1 MQQLVKEIFKD
12 YKEENSITESE
23 IVSINLYKKT
33 NKLELKIK
41 SKEKVLIEDL
51 EKFESYLK
59 QRFNIEYTVIK
70 IEYEQA
76 IDFSIKDEWIGI
88 VNYMAKTYP
97 ISKAF
102 LSNSKLEE
110 DEKNIHVY
118 LAVKGADIL
127 KARNLDKILVNL
139 LFNVY
144 SQKKQIVF
152 YDKVLEES
160 RKEYEDVMKNAEI
173 EAIKNAKADA
183 RKRAKEIQI
192 QKKEEAKLKAEK
204 KAKEEQSNNAV
215 SQDTISQNLEVE
227 EETPLIYGRNI
238 NIKEELVKV
247 ADISVDTDKLC
258 LDGEVISSD
267 SREIKNGKV
276 IVMFDLY
283 DGTSTI
289 TCKAFVEGD
298 KAKNVLSRIQ
308 GAKGIRI
315 GGVAKYDQFAKE
327 ITVMA
332 NTIVETQG
340 RKKVKRMD
348 DLGEKR
354 VELHM
359 HTQMSQMDGLT
370 SVTDLLKRAVSWGWK
385 SIAITDHGVVQ
396 AFPEAH
402 KFLGKTGADLKV
414 IYGVEAYL
422 APDKNPCVFNDRGQE
437 LDIEYAVLD
446 IETTGLSF
454 RTEKITEI
462 GIIKIKNGK
471 EISRFECFVNPEKPI
486 PEEVV
491 NITHITDD
499 MVKDAETIDKVMPKM
514 LDFLGDSVIVAH
526 NAGFDVGFL
535 KYNAELLG
543 YKLDNTYIDTLKL
556 ARDLFPDFK
565 KYKLGLI
572 AEKLGIKV
580 EVAHRATDDVIT
592 LIKVFNVMMEML
604 KEKNVERLRDID
616 PAVAGEINVKNL
628 ETYHA
633 IILAKDYVGLK
644 NLYKLISYSHLN
656 YFYKKPKIPKS
667 VYMKYSEGL
676 IIGSA
681 CEAGELYRAIVA
693 RKIR

>member
-183 RKRAKEIQI
+183 QKRAKEIQI

>member
-12 YKEENSITESE
+12 YNEENSITESE
-23 IVSINLYKKT
+23 ILSIDLYKKT
-33 NKLELKIK
+33 NKLELKLK
-41 SKEKVLIEDL
+41 AKKEFSLEEL
-51 EKFESYLK
+51 EKFENYLK
-59 QRFNIEYTVIK
+59 QRFNIEHTTINA
-70 IEYEQA
+70 EYEKATELA
-76 IDFSIKDEWIGI
+76 ITEKWGNI
-88 VNYMAKTYP
+88 VNYMAKSYP

-102 LSNSKLEE
+102 LAGSSLKENG
-110 DEKNIHVY
+110 NIIEVN
-118 LAVKGADIL
+118 LRVKGTDIL
-127 KARNLDKILVNL
+127 IARGLDKVLGNL
-139 LFNVY
+139 LLNIY
-144 SQKKQIVF
+144 GQNRQIVF
-152 YDKVLEES
+152 FDKVPEES
-160 RKEYEDVMKNAEI
+160 KKEHEETIKNAEL
-173 EAIKNAKADA
+173 EAIKNAKIEAE
-183 RKRAKEIQI
+183 KRAKEIQL
-192 QKKEEAKLKAEK
+192 QKKEEAREKAEK
-204 KAKEEQSNNAV
+204 KAKEEQATNASQGISNNLP
-215 SQDTISQNLEVE
+215 LEEPE

-247 ADISVDTDKLC
+247 ADISVDTDKVC
-258 LDGEVISSD
+258 LDGEVISTD

-298 KAKNVLSRIQ
+298 KAKKVLSRIQ
-308 GAKGIRI
+308 SSKGIRI

-332 NTIVETQG
+332 NTIVETLG

-348 DLGEKR
+348 DSEEKR

-370 SVTDLLKRAVSWGWK
+370 SATDLLKRAVSWGWK

-422 APDKNPCVFNDRGQE
+422 APDKNPCVFNDRGQKI
-437 LDIEYAVLD
+437 DIEYAVLD

-471 EISRFECFVNPEKPI
+471 EVSRFECFVNPEKPI
-486 PEEVV
+486 PEEIV

-535 KYNAELLG
+535 KYNAEALG
-543 YKLDNTYIDTLKL
+543 YKLDNTYIDTLRL
-556 ARDLFPDFK
+556 ARDLFPDYK

-592 LIKVFNVMMEML
+592 LIKVFNVMLEML
-604 KEKNVERLRDID
+604 KEKSVERLRDID

-676 IIGSA
+676 MIGSA

-693 RKIR
+693 RKI

>member
-12 YKEENSITESE
+12 YKEENNITASE
-23 IVSINLYKKT
+23 ILSINLYKKT
-33 NKLELKIK
+33 NKLELKLK
-41 SKEKVLIEDL
+41 AKERFLLEEL
-51 EKFESYLK
+51 EKFENYLRE
-59 QRFNIEYTVIK
+59 RFSIEHIAIK
-70 IEYEQA
+70 VEYEIA
-76 IDFSIKDEWIGI
+76 SELDITEEWENI
-88 VNYMAKTYP
+88 VNYMAKSYP

-102 LSNSKLEE
+102 LAGSILQENE
-110 DEKNIHVY
+110 NIIEVY
-118 LAVKGADIL
+118 LRVKGADIL
-127 KARNLDKILVNL
+127 KARGIDKVLINL
-139 LFNVY
+139 LSNIYGQNRQV
-144 SQKKQIVF
+144 VF
-152 YDKVLEES
+152 FDKVLEES
-160 RKEYEDVMKNAEI
+160 KKEHEEVMKNAEL
-173 EAIKNAKADA
+173 EAIKNAKIEAE
-183 RKRAKEIQI
+183 KRAKEVQL
-192 QKKEEAKLKAEK
+192 QKKEEARIKAEK
-204 KAKEEQSNNAV
+204 KAKEEQATNMDQGIPEAMP
-215 SQDTISQNLEVE
+215 LEE
-227 EETPLIYGRNI
+227 QEETPLIYGRNI

-247 ADISVDTDKLC
+247 ADISVDTDKVC
-258 LDGEVISSD
+258 LDGEVISTD

-298 KAKNVLSRIQ
+298 KAKKVLSRIQ
-308 GAKGIRI
+308 SSKGIRI
-315 GGVAKYDQFAKE
+315 AGVAKYDQFAKE

-332 NTIVETQG
+332 NTIVETAG

-348 DLGEKR
+348 DSEEKR

-370 SVTDLLKRAVSWGWK
+370 SATDLLKRAVSWGWK

-422 APDKNPCVFNDRGQE
+422 APDKNPCVFNDRGQK

-462 GIIKIKNGK
+462 GIIKIKNG
-471 EISRFECFVNPEKPI
+471 EEVARFECFVNPEKPI

-514 LDFLGDSVIVAH
+514 LEFLGDSVIVAH

-543 YKLDNTYIDTLKL
+543 YKLDNTYIDTLRL
-556 ARDLFPDFK
+556 ARDLFPDYK

-592 LIKVFNVMMEML
+592 LIKVFNVMLEML

-676 IIGSA
+676 MIGSA

-693 RKIR
+693 RKT